1 MDTIKVMTYNIHSG
15 VGTDGKA
22 DWKRIAD
29 IIKEKDPDFLGLQE
43 VCRFRPTNPTDLPK
57 VLKEYLDLDL
67 YFGESMTVQ
76 DLWHYGNAAG
86 TKLKAELL
94 DVVHF
99 DIPEGEEP
107 RVFLIL
113 KSCIAGR
120 EFYFCTC
127 HVPFEGEMEN
137 DTQIRVNCFKKL
149 TQYIKDHHYYP
160 AILTGDFNSYP
171 GTAPIEYLHE
181 EWDVANDLDPVTP
194 TAYCSMG
201 AGWRQID
208 FICTYPKGAFEVKK
222 LTFVENLLASDHRP
236 VVAEL
241 LYKNA

>member
-127 HVPFEGEMEN
+127 
-137 DTQIRVNCFKKL
+137 QIN
-149 TQYIKDHHYYP
+149 I
-160 AILTGDFNSYP
+160 
-171 GTAPIEYLHE
+171 
-181 EWDVANDLDPVTP
+181 
-194 TAYCSMG
+194 
-201 AGWRQID
+201 
-208 FICTYPKGAFEVKK
+208 
-222 LTFVENLLASDHRP
+222 
-236 VVAEL
+236 
-241 LYKNA
+241 